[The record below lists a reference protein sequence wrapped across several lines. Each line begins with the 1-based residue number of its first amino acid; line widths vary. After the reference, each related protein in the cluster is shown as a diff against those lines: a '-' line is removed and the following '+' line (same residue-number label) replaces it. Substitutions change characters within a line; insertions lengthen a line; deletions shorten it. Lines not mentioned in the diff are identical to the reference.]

1 MLFIRSPFFTG
12 KTCVKR
18 TGSSKRKDID
28 SSEEGKERQVA
39 KVKASV
45 SSKSGIVKSEKSS
58 QNLVSNFDI
67 GDIVI
72 SSDEDFM

>member
-1 MLFIRSPFFTG
+1 MVAVHCLNRS
-12 KTCVKR
+12 CAV
-18 TGSSKRKDID
+18 I
-28 SSEEGKERQVA
+28 
-39 KVKASV
+39 ASV
-45 SSKSGIVKSEKSS
+45 SSKGANVKSKKSS